1 MANDLLRETERA
13 AVISL
18 KADAPL
24 AALIAKTSIDPQ
36 PKTAGV
42 DADGFTIWPF
52 IVLEGTQAIPSG
64 RGCSARSD
72 VTFQLHSFAKVR
84 KDGTG
89 AIVETARDHA
99 GKINTAVVEAIH
111 NHAFTVAGRRY
122 KFSVTSSR
130 LMRDAAEADA
140 WKGIAF
146 VRARAF
152 QG

>member
-1 MANDLLRETERA
+1 MANDILRATERA
-13 AVISL
+13 CIVCL

-24 AALIAKTSIDPQ
+24 AAIIAKTSIDPQ
-36 PKTAGV
+36 PGTAGV
-42 DADGFTIWPF
+42 DVDGYTIWPF
-52 IVLEGTQAIPSG
+52 ITLEGTQAIPSG

-72 VTFQLHSFAKVR
+72 VTFQLHSFAKAR
-84 KDGTG
+84 KNSAG
-89 AIVETARDHA
+89 AMIETARDHA

-122 KFSVTSSR
+122 KFAVTSSR
-130 LMRDAAEADA
+130 LMKDGGESDAYH
-140 WKGIAF
+140 GIAF